1 MKLWWQIV
9 DFRKRLCWCAK
20 KISNVNI
27 TFISTVYFWVHDW
40 SYSTDA
46 KMTLYRLIV
55 FWCLVITTQVMYK
68 KADIIACV
76 CLTITMLVY
85 KYYYQPYR
93 DEILLH
99 QRELNNTLTSDQSYL
114 IFNRVPKAG
123 SQTIRRIIRVLAPIN
138 GFKLYKGLDT
148 REYRKA
154 SEKYFLS
161 EEDKKFH
168 INSWSGHKNIR
179 LDGIHKG
186 PRTSDNTI
194 TGE

>member
-1 MKLWWQIV
+1 M
-9 DFRKRLCWCAK
+9 
-20 KISNVNI
+20 
-27 TFISTVYFWVHDW
+27 
-40 SYSTDA
+40 
-46 KMTLYRLIV
+46 
-55 FWCLVITTQVMYK
+55 MYK
-68 KADIIACV
+68 KVDMIAWV
-76 CLTITMLVY
+76 SLTITMLVY

-93 DEILLH
+93 NEILLR
-99 QRELNNTLTSDQSYL
+99 QRQLNNTIKSDQSYL

-138 GFKLYKGLDT
+138 GFNLYKGLDT

-168 INSWSGHKNIR
+168 ISSWNGHKNST
-179 LDGIHKG
+179 LDGIHNG
-186 PRTSDNTI
+186 PQTSNNTS

>member
-1 MKLWWQIV
+1 MV
-9 DFRKRLCWCAK
+9 
-20 KISNVNI
+20 
-27 TFISTVYFWVHDW
+27 
-40 SYSTDA
+40 
-46 KMTLYRLIV
+46 
-55 FWCLVITTQVMYK
+55 YK
-68 KADIIACV
+68 KVDIIACV
-76 CLTITMLVY
+76 SSIITMLVY

-168 INSWSGHKNIR
+168 ISSWNGHKNNA
-179 LDGIHKG
+179 LDEIH
-186 PRTSDNTI
+186 
-194 TGE
+194 

>member
-1 MKLWWQIV
+1 M
-9 DFRKRLCWCAK
+9 
-20 KISNVNI
+20 
-27 TFISTVYFWVHDW
+27 
-40 SYSTDA
+40 
-46 KMTLYRLIV
+46 
-55 FWCLVITTQVMYK
+55 TTQVMYK

-93 DEILLH
+93 NEILLR
-99 QRELNNTLTSDQSYL
+99 QRQLNNTIKSDQSYL

-138 GFKLYKGLDT
+138 GFTLYKGIDT

-168 INSWSGHKNIR
+168 IHSWNCYTNSR
-179 LDGIHKG
+179 LDGIHNG
-186 PRTSDNTI
+186 PQTSNNTS
-194 TGE
+194 TGG

>member
-1 MKLWWQIV
+1 M
-9 DFRKRLCWCAK
+9 
-20 KISNVNI
+20 
-27 TFISTVYFWVHDW
+27 
-40 SYSTDA
+40 
-46 KMTLYRLIV
+46 
-55 FWCLVITTQVMYK
+55 MYK
-68 KADIIACV
+68 KVDMIAWV
-76 CLTITMLVY
+76 SLTITMLVY

-93 DEILLH
+93 NEILLR
-99 QRELNNTLTSDQSYL
+99 QKQLNNTIKSDQSYL

-138 GFKLYKGLDT
+138 GFNLYKGLDT

-168 INSWSGHKNIR
+168 INSWSGHKNSR
-179 LDGIHKG
+179 LDGIHKA

-194 TGE
+194 RGV

>member
-1 MKLWWQIV
+1 
-9 DFRKRLCWCAK
+9 
-20 KISNVNI
+20 
-27 TFISTVYFWVHDW
+27 
-40 SYSTDA
+40 
-46 KMTLYRLIV
+46 MTLYLLIV

-76 CLTITMLVY
+76 SLTITMLVY
-85 KYYYQPYR
+85 RYYYQPYR
-93 DEILLH
+93 DEILLR
-99 QRELNNTLTSDQSYL
+99 QRELNNTLTSDQSY
-114 IFNRVPKAG
+114 IVFNRVPKAG

-138 GFKLYKGLDT
+138 GFNLYKGLDT

-168 INSWSGHKNIR
+168 IHSWNCYKNSR
-179 LDGIHKG
+179 LDGIHNG
-186 PRTSDNTI
+186 PQTSNNTS

>member
-1 MKLWWQIV
+1 
-9 DFRKRLCWCAK
+9 
-20 KISNVNI
+20 
-27 TFISTVYFWVHDW
+27 
-40 SYSTDA
+40 
-46 KMTLYRLIV
+46 
-55 FWCLVITTQVMYK
+55 MYK

-93 DEILLH
+93 NEILLR
-99 QRELNNTLTSDQSYL
+99 QRQLNNTIKSDQSYL

-138 GFKLYKGLDT
+138 GFNLYKGLDT

-168 INSWSGHKNIR
+168 ISSWNGHKNNA
-179 LDGIHKG
+179 LDEIHKG

-194 TGE
+194 RGE

>member
-1 MKLWWQIV
+1 M
-9 DFRKRLCWCAK
+9 
-20 KISNVNI
+20 
-27 TFISTVYFWVHDW
+27 HDW
-40 SYSTDA
+40 SYTADA
-46 KMTLYRLIV
+46 KMTIHRLKV
-55 FWCLVITTQVMYK
+55 VLNPFWSLVITSQVMYK
-68 KADIIACV
+68 KVDMIAWV
-76 CLTITMLVY
+76 SLTITMLVY

-93 DEILLH
+93 NEILLR
-99 QRELNNTLTSDQSYL
+99 QRQLNNTIKSDQSYL

-138 GFKLYKGLDT
+138 GFTLYKGIDT

-168 INSWSGHKNIR
+168 IHSWNCYTNSR
-179 LDGIHKG
+179 LDGIHNG
-186 PRTSDNTI
+186 PQTSNNTS

>member
-1 MKLWWQIV
+1 
-9 DFRKRLCWCAK
+9 
-20 KISNVNI
+20 
-27 TFISTVYFWVHDW
+27 
-40 SYSTDA
+40 
-46 KMTLYRLIV
+46 
-55 FWCLVITTQVMYK
+55 
-68 KADIIACV
+68 
-76 CLTITMLVY
+76 MLVY

-168 INSWSGHKNIR
+168 ISSWNGHKNSA
-179 LDGIHKG
+179 LDGIHNG
-186 PRTSDNTI
+186 PQTSNNKI

>member
-1 MKLWWQIV
+1 
-9 DFRKRLCWCAK
+9 
-20 KISNVNI
+20 
-27 TFISTVYFWVHDW
+27 
-40 SYSTDA
+40 
-46 KMTLYRLIV
+46 
-55 FWCLVITTQVMYK
+55 
-68 KADIIACV
+68 
-76 CLTITMLVY
+76 MLVY
-85 KYYYQPYR
+85 RYYSQPYR
-93 DEILLH
+93 DEILLR

-138 GFKLYKGLDT
+138 GFNLYKGLDT

-168 INSWSGHKNIR
+168 IKSWSGHKNSTI
-179 LDGIHKG
+179 DGIHNG
-186 PRTSDNTI
+186 PQTSNNTI

>member
-1 MKLWWQIV
+1 MTIH
-9 DFRKRLCWCAK
+9 RLK
-20 KISNVNI
+20 VVLNP
-27 TFISTVYFWVHDW
+27 FW
-40 SYSTDA
+40 S
-46 KMTLYRLIV
+46 
-55 FWCLVITTQVMYK
+55 LVITSQVMYK
-68 KADIIACV
+68 KVDMIAWV
-76 CLTITMLVY
+76 SLTITMLVY

-93 DEILLH
+93 NEILLR
-99 QRELNNTLTSDQSYL
+99 QRQLNNTIKSDQSYL

-138 GFKLYKGLDT
+138 GFTLYKGIDT

-168 INSWSGHKNIR
+168 ISLWNGHKNR
-179 LDGIHKG
+179 TLDG
-186 PRTSDNTI
+186 PQTSNDTI

>member
-1 MKLWWQIV
+1 MTIH
-9 DFRKRLCWCAK
+9 RLK
-20 KISNVNI
+20 VVLNQ
-27 TFISTVYFWVHDW
+27 FW
-40 SYSTDA
+40 S
-46 KMTLYRLIV
+46 
-55 FWCLVITTQVMYK
+55 LVITSQVMYK
-68 KADIIACV
+68 KVDMIAWV
-76 CLTITMLVY
+76 SLTITMLVY

-93 DEILLH
+93 NEILLR
-99 QRELNNTLTSDQSYL
+99 QRQLNNTIKSDQSYL

-138 GFKLYKGLDT
+138 GFTLYKGIDT

-168 INSWSGHKNIR
+168 ISSWNGHKNSK
-179 LDGIHKG
+179 LDGIHNG
-186 PRTSDNTI
+186 PQTSNHTI